1 VAGIRLLKRTGAALA
16 AVVKPPPSPFQ
27 AHRAAAVQAAADDQA
42 KWAAAV
48 QAAVDG
54 HEPDA
59 AAVADLA
66 AIAQRMGVG
75 DVEQA
80 FRADVAGL
88 AALAAAESQLATMQA
103 PRPGETVAGEIR
115 QLEARLRQLK
125 HELQRVA
132 VVVQGRAVLRG
143 EVEKLRARLPERLTK
158 GGA

>member
-1 VAGIRLLKRTGAALA
+1 MAGIRLLKRTGAALA

-80 FRADVAGL
+80 FREDVAQVRRL
-88 AALAAAESQLATMQA
+88 RDAEQQLVQLVP
-103 PRPGETVAGEIR
+103 PRSGETVAAEIKVVA
-115 QLEARLRQLK
+115 ARLAALH
-125 HELQRVA
+125 HEQQRLA

-143 EVEKLRARLPERLTK
+143 EVERMRAQLPARLTK
-158 GGA
+158 GT